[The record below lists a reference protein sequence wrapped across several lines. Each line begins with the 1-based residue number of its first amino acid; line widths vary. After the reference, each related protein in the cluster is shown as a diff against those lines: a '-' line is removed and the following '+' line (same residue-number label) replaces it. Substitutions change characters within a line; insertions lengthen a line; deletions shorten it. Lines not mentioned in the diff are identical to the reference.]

1 MRVREYLRLYAQL
14 YGIAE
19 PNPLIDEG
27 LERFRIAD
35 LAGAMG
41 TELSSGQRTLIG
53 IVRATLHRPRLLVL
67 DEPTASLDP
76 DVAQRVRGGLLDL
89 CDRDGTAL
97 LMTSHDMSDVV
108 EGVRARR
115 VPLARSHRRRRPAR
129 NRRVRVRPGR
139 SRGSVPPSRRKARAD
154 RRPTERPSMTQPPIT
169 QTITPNPMTTR
180 AKSWLRMRAIA
191 RRHAYVL
198 VRSPHRL
205 FDVSLWPLVDVL
217 LFGSLAAF
225 VGTSGSTPAAKAS
238 GYLLAGIVLWHVI
251 YQSQIAMSTGLLEE
265 TWTRNLLNLMVTP
278 LREVEYLG
286 GVALFGMVKLVI
298 GVGVMVIGALAF
310 FSFHTWSLGF
320 GLVPIAV
327 VLLVVGWAISLFVMG
342 LVLRFG
348 TGAEALAWGV
358 MFVLLPLSGVFYPTK
373 ALPTLMQPLALALPT
388 THAFTALRSLVD
400 HRGSDWAQL
409 SIAAVGS
416 LAMLGLAM
424 WFLVAMLRVPQARIH
439 HPLHVTPE
447 LAPSRVRID
456 ASERDGARPKRPGT
470 IHIRVTEG
478 AIRRLREL
486 FRSTR
491 ACRCTGSS

>member
-1 MRVREYLRLYAQL
+1 
-14 YGIAE
+14 
-19 PNPLIDEG
+19 
-27 LERFRIAD
+27 
-35 LAGAMG
+35 MG

-76 DVAQRVRGGLLDL
+76 DVAQRVRAGLLDI

-108 EGVRARR
+108 QVCERVVFLSHGTSSPTVRRRVSPSAYGHGDLEGVFLPSRGVARD
-115 VPLARSHRRRRPAR
+115 RPAR
-129 NRRVRVRPGR
+129 NRVITRDIAHDLRLRCR
-139 SRGSVPPSRRKARAD
+139 
-154 RRPTERPSMTQPPIT
+154 RRPLTG
-169 QTITPNPMTTR
+169 R

-205 FDVSLWPLVDVL
+205 FDVTLWPLVDVL

-278 LREVEYLG
+278 LREVEYLA

-298 GVGVMVIGALAF
+298 GVGVMVLGALAF
-310 FSFHTWSLGF
+310 FSFHTWSLGC
-320 GLVPIAV
+320 GPRPDRRGAARRRLGD
-327 VLLVVGWAISLFVMG
+327 LVVRDGSRA
-342 LVLRFG
+342 
-348 TGAEALAWGV
+348 
-358 MFVLLPLSGVFYPTK
+358 
-373 ALPTLMQPLALALPT
+373 
-388 THAFTALRSLVD
+388 ALR
-400 HRGSDWAQL
+400 HRRGGARVGRDVRAVAAVGRLLSDRGLAHVHATDRARAAHDARVHGACARSSTATATTGCNS

-416 LAMLGLAM
+416 VAMLGLSM
-424 WFLVAMLRVPQARIH
+424 WFLVAMLRTFR
-439 HPLHVTPE
+439 
-447 LAPSRVRID
+447 
-456 ASERDGARPKRPGT
+456 KRGY
-470 IHIRVTEG
+470 I
-478 AIRRLREL
+478 
-486 FRSTR
+486 TR
-491 ACRCTGSS
+491 YT